1 MNKKIKKVAVLGSGV
16 MGSGIACHLAN
27 AGMEVLMLDIVPF
40 DLKEDEKNNP
50 AARNRIV
57 NDSLKHAIKSKPSPL
72 YKKEYAKRI
81 TTGNFDDDLHKIT
94 DYEWII
100 EVIIENPKI
109 KKELFEKVEKYRTKG
124 TPVTTNTSGI
134 PIWMLAEGRSEDF
147 KKYFMGTHFFN
158 PPRYLPLLELIPG
171 KDTLPEVVAFF
182 KEFGDKYLG
191 KQPVMCKDTPGFIAN
206 RVGLFS
212 MAKLMDLTLKYNF
225 TIEEVDA
232 LTGPVIGRPKTGTYR
247 LMDLVGIDVADK
259 VLKGLIQNAPED
271 EYLKTWQDRDTPEF
285 MKYLLE
291 NKFLGNKT
299 RQGFYKRTK
308 EKDKKGKSIILAFDI
323 YKNEYRDKIRPSFEL
338 VKENKKIDNLKNK
351 IVNIFESDKP
361 EANFLKEYFLGLFSY
376 VSNRIPEIS
385 DYIYSIDDG
394 MKAGYAWDAGPFE
407 YWDMIGVEKGVE
419 EAEKMG
425 YEVAGWVK
433 DMLKSGKKSFYE
445 IKNYKKYYYDIF
457 KKDYEKIPGIEEFI
471 ILDLFRDK
479 KPVYK
484 NSEAI
489 IHDIGDGV
497 LNIEFIS
504 KSNVIGEGTG
514 LAMQKAVEL
523 AEEEGW
529 NGIVIGNNAKQFS
542 VGANLMMVAMLAF
555 QKDFKKLDEI
565 TNDFQQVNMRLRYS
579 KIPVVVATQG
589 YVFGGGVELSM
600 HADSVVASSES
611 YIGLVEVGVGLL
623 PGGGGTKE
631 FAVRLSES
639 MYPGDVV
646 MPKLIESF
654 KTIATAQVA
663 TSADEAFD
671 LKYLDATRDS
681 KVMNTMRAIA
691 TAKNK
696 VLQMA
701 DTYVMPDKKEVK
713 VMGRTGMATLLAAIN
728 EFKLGGYITEYES
741 HIAKKI
747 AYVMC
752 GGDLTGEHIVSEQY
766 LLDIEREAFLS
777 LLGEPKTMERIQ
789 YMLENNK
796 PLRN

>member
-1 MNKKIKKVAVLGSGV
+1 MIKKIKKVAVLGSGV

-40 DLKEDEKNNP
+40 DLKENEKNNQD
-50 AARNRIV
+50 ARNRIV
-57 NDSLKHAIKSKPSPL
+57 NSSLKNAIKSKPSPL

-81 TTGNFDDDLHKIT
+81 FTGNFDDDLDKISE
-94 DYEWII
+94 YEWII
-100 EVIIENPKI
+100 EVIVENPEI
-109 KKELFEKVEKYRTKG
+109 KKGLFEKVEKYRKKG
-124 TPVTTNTSGI
+124 TYISTNTSGI
-134 PIWMLAEGRSEDF
+134 PIWMLTEGRSEDF

-171 KDTLPEVVAFF
+171 KNTMPEVVDFF

-191 KQPVMCKDTPGFIAN
+191 KQPVLCKDTPGFIAN

-212 MAKLMDLTLKYNF
+212 MAKLMDLTLKYNYS
-225 TIEEVDA
+225 IEEVDA

-259 VLKGLIQNAPED
+259 VLKGLIQNAPKD
-271 EYLKTWQDRDTPEF
+271 EYLITWKNRDTPGF
-285 MKYLLE
+285 MKYLLD
-291 NKFLGNKT
+291 NKLLGNKT

-308 EKDKKGKSIILAFDI
+308 EKDKKGRSVILSFDI
-323 YKNEYRDKIRPSFEL
+323 YKNEYREKIRPSFEL
-338 VKENKKIDNLKNK
+338 VKENKKIDNLRNK

-361 EANFLKEYFLGLFSY
+361 EAKFLKEYFLGLFSY

-385 DYIYSIDDG
+385 DNIFSIDDG

-407 YWDMIGVEKGVE
+407 YWDMIGVEKGVM
-419 EAEKMG
+419 EAEKLG
-425 YEVAGWVK
+425 YSVAGWVK
-433 DMLKSGKKSFYE
+433 EMLGKGFDSFYS
-445 IKNYKKYYYDIF
+445 IKGNKKYYYDIF
-457 KKDYEKIPGIEEFI
+457 KKNYENIPGIDEFV
-471 ILDLFRDK
+471 ILDLFRGK

-497 LNIEFIS
+497 LNLEFIS

-514 LAMQKAVEL
+514 LAMQKAIEL

-529 NGIVIGNNAKQFS
+529 NGVVIGNNAKQFS

-555 QKDFKKLDEI
+555 QKDFKKLDGI

-646 MPKLIESF
+646 IPKLIESF

-671 LKYLDATRDS
+671 LKYLDARRDS

-691 TAKNK
+691 EAKKK

-777 LLGEPKTMERIQ
+777 LLGEQKTMERIQ

>member
-1 MNKKIKKVAVLGSGV
+1 
-16 MGSGIACHLAN
+16 
-27 AGMEVLMLDIVPF
+27 
-40 DLKEDEKNNP
+40 
-50 AARNRIV
+50 
-57 NDSLKHAIKSKPSPL
+57 
-72 YKKEYAKRI
+72 
-81 TTGNFDDDLHKIT
+81 
-94 DYEWII
+94 
-100 EVIIENPKI
+100 
-109 KKELFEKVEKYRTKG
+109 
-124 TPVTTNTSGI
+124 
-134 PIWMLAEGRSEDF
+134 
-147 KKYFMGTHFFN
+147 
-158 PPRYLPLLELIPG
+158 
-171 KDTLPEVVAFF
+171 
-182 KEFGDKYLG
+182 
-191 KQPVMCKDTPGFIAN
+191 
-206 RVGLFS
+206 
-212 MAKLMDLTLKYNF
+212 
-225 TIEEVDA
+225 
-232 LTGPVIGRPKTGTYR
+232 
-247 LMDLVGIDVADK
+247 
-259 VLKGLIQNAPED
+259 
-271 EYLKTWQDRDTPEF
+271 
-285 MKYLLE
+285 
-291 NKFLGNKT
+291 
-299 RQGFYKRTK
+299 
-308 EKDKKGKSIILAFDI
+308 
-323 YKNEYRDKIRPSFEL
+323 
-338 VKENKKIDNLKNK
+338 
-351 IVNIFESDKP
+351 
-361 EANFLKEYFLGLFSY
+361 
-376 VSNRIPEIS
+376 
-385 DYIYSIDDG
+385 

-407 YWDMIGVEKGVE
+407 YLDMIGVEKVVE

-425 YEVAGWVK
+425 YKIADWVK
-433 DMLKSGKKSFYE
+433 DMLKSGHKSFYS
-445 IKNYKKYYYDIF
+445 IKEYKKYYYDIS

-471 ILDLFRDK
+471 ILDLFRNK

-497 LNIEFIS
+497 LNVEFTS
-504 KSNVIGEGTG
+504 KSNAIGEGTG
-514 LAMQKAVEL
+514 LAMQKAVEI

-529 NGIVIGNNAKQFS
+529 KGVVIGNNAKQFS

-555 QKDFKKLDEI
+555 QKDFKKLNEI

-600 HADSVVASSES
+600 HADSVMAAAES

-646 MPKLIESF
+646 IPKLIERF

-671 LKYLDATRDS
+671 LKYLDHTRDFRII
-681 KVMNTMRAIA
+681 NTNRAIA
-691 TAKNK
+691 EAKK
-696 VLQMA
+696 RVLHLS

-728 EFKLGGYITEYES
+728 EFKLGGFITEYES

-747 AYVMC
+747 AYVIC

-777 LLGEPKTMERIQ
+777 LLGEQKTMERIQ

>member
-40 DLKEDEKNNP
+40 DLSEEQKKDP
-50 AARNRIV
+50 AARNKIV
-57 NDSLKHAIKSKPSPL
+57 NDSLKFAIKSKPSPL

-81 TTGNFDDDLHKIT
+81 TTGNFDNDLHKVSEY
-94 DYEWII
+94 DWII

-109 KKELFEKVEKYRTKG
+109 KKELFEKVEKYRKKG

-171 KDTLPEVVAFF
+171 NDTLPEVVEFF

-191 KQPVMCKDTPGFIAN
+191 KQPVLCKDTPGFIAN

-212 MAKLMDLTLKYNF
+212 MAKLMDLTLKYKF

-271 EYLKTWQDRDTPEF
+271 EYLKTWQDRDTPDF
-285 MKYLLE
+285 MKFLLE

-299 RQGFYKRTK
+299 KQGFYKRTK
-308 EKDKKGKSIILAFDI
+308 EKDKKGRSIILSFDI
-323 YKNEYRDKIRPSFEL
+323 YKNEYRDKLRPSFEL

-385 DYIYSIDDG
+385 DNIYSIDDG

-425 YEVAGWVK
+425 YKIADWVK
-433 DMLKSGKKSFYE
+433 DMLKSGHKSFYTVKE
-445 IKNYKKYYYDIF
+445 YKKYYYDIS

-471 ILDLFRDK
+471 ILDLFRNK

-497 LNIEFIS
+497 LNVEFTS
-504 KSNVIGEGTG
+504 KSNAIGEGTG
-514 LAMQKAVEL
+514 LAMQKAVEI

-529 NGIVIGNNAKQFS
+529 KGVVIGNNAKQFS

-555 QKDFKKLDEI
+555 QKDFKKLNEI

-600 HADSVVASSES
+600 HADSVMATAES

-646 MPKLIESF
+646 IPKLIERF

-671 LKYLDATRDS
+671 LKYLDHTRDFRII
-681 KVMNTMRAIA
+681 NTNRAIA
-691 TAKNK
+691 EAKK
-696 VLQMA
+696 RVLHLS

-728 EFKLGGYITEYES
+728 EFKLGGFITEYES

-747 AYVMC
+747 AYVIC

-777 LLGEPKTMERIQ
+777 LLGEQKTMERIQ

>member
-134 PIWMLAEGRSEDF
+134 PIWMLAEGRSDDF

-212 MAKLMDLTLKYNF
+212 MAKLMDLTLKFNF
-225 TIEEVDA
+225 SIEEVDA

-308 EKDKKGKSIILAFDI
+308 EKDKKGRFIILAFDI

-394 MKAGYAWDAGPFE
+394 MKAGYAWDAGPYE

-425 YEVAGWVK
+425 YKIAGWVK

-445 IKNYKKYYYDIF
+445 IKNHRKYYYDIF

-600 HADSVVASSES
+600 HADSIVASSES

-646 MPKLIESF
+646 IPKLIERF

-691 TAKNK
+691 AAKDK

-752 GGDLTGEHIVSEQY
+752 GGDLTGEHTVSEQY

>member
-72 YKKEYAKRI
+72 YKKDYAKRI
-81 TTGNFDDDLHKIT
+81 TTGNFDDDLHKIKE
-94 DYEWII
+94 YEWII

-171 KDTLPEVVAFF
+171 KDTLPGVLDFF
-182 KEFGDKYLG
+182 IEFGDKYLG
-191 KQPVMCKDTPGFIAN
+191 KQPVLCKDTPGFIAN
-206 RVGLFS
+206 RIGLFS

-225 TIEEVDA
+225 TIEEVDG
-232 LTGPVIGRPKTGTYR
+232 LTGPIIGRPKTGTYR

-259 VLKGLIQNAPED
+259 VLKGLIQNAPDD
-271 EYLKTWQDRDTPEF
+271 EYLKSWQNRETPGF

-308 EKDKKGKSIILAFDI
+308 EKDNKGKSVILSFDI
-323 YKNEYRDKIRPSFEL
+323 YKNEYRTKIRPSFEL
-338 VKENKKIDNLKNK
+338 IKENKKIDNLKNK
-351 IVNIFESDKP
+351 ILNIFENDKP

-385 DYIYSIDDG
+385 DNIYSIDDG

-407 YWDMIGVEKGVE
+407 YWDMIGVEKGVK

-425 YEVAGWVK
+425 YEIAEWVK
-433 DMLKSGKKSFYE
+433 EMLNSGKKSFYS
-445 IKNYKKYYYDIF
+445 IKNHKKYYYDIF
-457 KKDYEKIPGIEEFI
+457 NKEYEKIPGIEDFI
-471 ILDLFRDK
+471 ILDMFRDK

-497 LNIEFIS
+497 LNIEFVS

-529 NGIVIGNNAKQFS
+529 KGIVIGNNAKQFS
-542 VGANLMMVAMLAF
+542 VGANLMMIAMLAF
-555 QKDFKKLDEI
+555 QKDFKKLNEI

-600 HADSVVASSES
+600 HADSVMASAES

-646 MPKLIESF
+646 IPKLIERF

-671 LKYLDATRDS
+671 LNYLDHKRDF

-691 TAKNK
+691 GAKK
-696 VLQMA
+696 RVLQLS
-701 DTYVMPDKKEVK
+701 DTYVMPDKKQVK
-713 VMGRTGMATLLAAIN
+713 VLGRTGLATLLAAIN

-747 AYVMC
+747 AYVIS

-777 LLGEPKTMERIQ
+777 LLGEQKTMERIQ

>member
-72 YKKEYAKRI
+72 YKKDYAKRI
-81 TTGNFDDDLHKIT
+81 TTGNFDDDLHKIKE
-94 DYEWII
+94 YEWII

-171 KDTLPEVVAFF
+171 KDTLPGVLDFF
-182 KEFGDKYLG
+182 IEFGDKYLG
-191 KQPVMCKDTPGFIAN
+191 KQPVLCKDTPGFIAN
-206 RVGLFS
+206 RIGLFS

-225 TIEEVDA
+225 TIEEVDG
-232 LTGPVIGRPKTGTYR
+232 LTGPIIGRPKTGTYR

-259 VLKGLIQNAPED
+259 VLKGLIQNAPDD
-271 EYLKTWQDRDTPEF
+271 EYLKSWQNRETPGF

-308 EKDKKGKSIILAFDI
+308 EKDNKGKSVILSFDI
-323 YKNEYRDKIRPSFEL
+323 YKNEYRTKIRPSFEL
-338 VKENKKIDNLKNK
+338 IKENKKIDNLKNK
-351 IVNIFESDKP
+351 ILNIFENDKP

-385 DYIYSIDDG
+385 DNIYSIDDG

-407 YWDMIGVEKGVE
+407 YWDMIGVEKGVK

-425 YEVAGWVK
+425 YEIAEWVK
-433 DMLKSGKKSFYE
+433 EMLNSGKKSFYS
-445 IKNYKKYYYDIF
+445 IKNHKKYYYDIF
-457 KKDYEKIPGIEEFI
+457 NKEYEKIPGIEDFI
-471 ILDLFRDK
+471 ILDMFRDK

-497 LNIEFIS
+497 LNIEFVS

-529 NGIVIGNNAKQFS
+529 KGIVIGNNAKQFS
-542 VGANLMMVAMLAF
+542 VGANLMMIAMLAF
-555 QKDFKKLDEI
+555 QKDFKKLNEI

-600 HADSVVASSES
+600 HADSVMASAES

-646 MPKLIESF
+646 IPKLIERF

-671 LKYLDATRDS
+671 LNYLDHKRDF

-691 TAKNK
+691 EAKK
-696 VLQMA
+696 RVLQLS
-701 DTYVMPDKKEVK
+701 DTYVMPDKKQVK
-713 VMGRTGMATLLAAIN
+713 VLGRTGLATLLAAIN

-747 AYVMC
+747 AYVIS

-777 LLGEPKTMERIQ
+777 LLGEQKTMERIQ

>member
-1 MNKKIKKVAVLGSGV
+1 MIKKIKKVAVLGSGV

-40 DLKEDEKNNP
+40 DLKENEKNNP
-50 AARNRIV
+50 DARNRIV
-57 NDSLKHAIKSKPSPL
+57 NSSLKNAIKSKPSPL

-81 TTGNFDDDLHKIT
+81 FTGNFDDDLDKISE
-94 DYEWII
+94 YEWII
-100 EVIIENPKI
+100 EVIIENPEI
-109 KKELFEKVEKYRTKG
+109 KKDLFEKVEKYRKKG
-124 TPVTTNTSGI
+124 TYISTNTSGI
-134 PIWMLAEGRSEDF
+134 PIRMLTEGRSEDF

-171 KDTLPEVVAFF
+171 KNTMPEVVDFF

-191 KQPVMCKDTPGFIAN
+191 KQPVLCKDTPGFIAN

-212 MAKLMDLTLKYNF
+212 MAKLMDLTLKYNYS
-225 TIEEVDA
+225 IEEVDA

-259 VLKGLIQNAPED
+259 VLKGLIQNAPKD
-271 EYLKTWQDRDTPEF
+271 EYLITWKNRDTPGF
-285 MKYLLE
+285 MKYLLD
-291 NKFLGNKT
+291 NKLLGNKT

-308 EKDKKGKSIILAFDI
+308 EKDKKGRSVILSFDI
-323 YKNEYRDKIRPSFEL
+323 YKNEYREKIRPSFEL
-338 VKENKKIDNLKNK
+338 VKENKKIDNLRNK

-361 EANFLKEYFLGLFSY
+361 EAKFLKEYFLGLFSY

-385 DYIYSIDDG
+385 DNIFSIDDG

-407 YWDMIGVEKGVE
+407 YWDMIGVEKGVV
-419 EAEKMG
+419 EAEKLG
-425 YEVAGWVK
+425 YSVAGWVK
-433 DMLKSGKKSFYE
+433 EMLGKGFDSFYS
-445 IKNYKKYYYDIF
+445 IKGNKKYYYDIF
-457 KKDYEKIPGIEEFI
+457 KKNYENIPGIDEFV
-471 ILDLFRDK
+471 ILDLFRGK

-497 LNIEFIS
+497 LNLEFIS

-514 LAMQKAVEL
+514 LAMQKAIEL

-529 NGIVIGNNAKQFS
+529 NGVVIGNNAKQFS

-555 QKDFKKLDEI
+555 QKDFKKLDGI

-646 MPKLIESF
+646 IPKLIESF

-671 LKYLDATRDS
+671 LKYLDARRDS

-691 TAKNK
+691 EAKK
-696 VLQMA
+696 RVLQMA

-777 LLGEPKTMERIQ
+777 LLGEQKTMERIQ

>member
-1 MNKKIKKVAVLGSGV
+1 M
-16 MGSGIACHLAN
+16 
-27 AGMEVLMLDIVPF
+27 
-40 DLKEDEKNNP
+40 
-50 AARNRIV
+50 
-57 NDSLKHAIKSKPSPL
+57 
-72 YKKEYAKRI
+72 
-81 TTGNFDDDLHKIT
+81 HKIT